1 MRVKLFAGA
10 GAGVALLALGTA
22 VVAAQE
28 PRRAPRGDFAAIRA
42 EIGLTDQQ
50 VAEIR
55 KVHQQERK
63 VAIRRNA
70 DLRVARMELD
80 ELLSAATL
88 DEAAIAAKVKAIGE
102 LQSAAFKAR
111 TESRLAVR
119 RLVTAEQYQ
128 KMQQVRHRAVRARH
142 ARPGRRGMPGEM
154 APPPGP
160 PGGGDEQGG
169 DDEGDEDPA

>member
-1 MRVKLFAGA
+1 MQVKLFAAA
-10 GAGVALLALGTA
+10 GAGVALLAVGTA

-28 PRRAPRGDFAAIRA
+28 PRRGPRADFAAIRA
-42 EIGLTDQQ
+42 DIGLTDQQ
-50 VAEIR
+50 VSEIR
-55 KVHQQERK
+55 KLHQQERK

-80 ELLSAATL
+80 ELLGAATL
-88 DEAAIAAKVKAIGE
+88 DEAAVAAKVKAIGE
-102 LQSAAFKAR
+102 LQAAAFKAR
-111 TESRLAVR
+111 TESRLAIR

-128 KMQQVRHRAVRARH
+128 KMQQVRHRAVRARQ

-160 PGGGDEQGG
+160 PGGGDDQGG